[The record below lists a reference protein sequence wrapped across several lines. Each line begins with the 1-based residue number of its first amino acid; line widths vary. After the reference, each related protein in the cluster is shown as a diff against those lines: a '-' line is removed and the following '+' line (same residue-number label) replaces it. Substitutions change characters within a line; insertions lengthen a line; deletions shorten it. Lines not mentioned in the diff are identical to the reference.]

1 MNVATPQTKTE
12 RRSWSNRVRDVLSV
26 PEVGVLI
33 PLLAF
38 ALIFY
43 AINPVFLSPDNITTM
58 LRAMSFV
65 GVIAVGQTLLMI
77 SGRVRSFG
85 GRHGGAGGNHLQ
97 LCNGEIAACRSPSR
111 CWPGWAWA
119 RWWGW

>member
-65 GVIAVGQTLLMI
+65 GVIAVGQTLADDL
-77 SGRVRSFG
+77 GRVRSFG
-85 GRHGGAGGNHLQ
+85 GLHGGAGGHHLQ
-97 LCNGEIAACRSPSR
+97 LCHGEIAAADPRLR
-111 CWPGWAWA
+111 CWPGWEWA
-119 RWWGW
+119 RWSGW